1 MPKIKLNQIV
11 EAMLFASKE
20 PITTKTIAK
29 IIRKVS
35 KREVPDDKLCSVNA
49 KEVEKVVDTLNRS
62 YQKKSS
68 PYIIEERSNGWS
80 LFTRI
85 EYGVYLRELFPDLK
99 PTRLSAPA
107 LETLAIVAY
116 RQPIT
121 KAAIEAVRG
130 VNVDGVLQSLIERG
144 LVGIGGRA
152 DLPGKPFLYET
163 SKNFLEHFGIKNV
176 DDLPNAS
183 ELRQVELP
191 QPEAEVVDGEQL
203 PLTGVSSPDDRDSN
217 ENDDVSVEGS
227 EEKDDDNTPAEE

>member
-1 MPKIKLNQIV
+1 MTKMKLNQIV

-20 PITTKTIAK
+20 PITTKVIAK

-49 KEVEKVVDTLNRS
+49 KEIEKAIVTLNRS
-62 YQKKSS
+62 YEKKNS
-68 PYIIEERSNGWS
+68 PYLIEERSKGWS

-121 KAAIEAVRG
+121 KAAVEAVRG

-152 DLPGKPFLYET
+152 DLPGKPFLYQT

-191 QPEAEVVDGEQL
+191 QPEAELVDGEQL
-203 PLTGVSSPDDRDSN
+203 SLTGVNSTDEGESDEDDNDSL
-217 ENDDVSVEGS
+217 EVS
-227 EEKDDDNTPAEE
+227 EENEGHNNPIEE

>member
-35 KREVPDDKLCSVNA
+35 KREVPDDKLRSVNA

-217 ENDDVSVEGS
+217 ENNDVSVEVS

>member
-1 MPKIKLNQIV
+1 MKLNQIV

-20 PITTKTIAK
+20 PITTKVIAK

-49 KEVEKVVDTLNRS
+49 KEIEKVIDTLNRS
-62 YQKKSS
+62 YEKKNS
-68 PYIIEERSNGWS
+68 PYLIEERSKGWS

-121 KAAIEAVRG
+121 KAAVEAVRG

-152 DLPGKPFLYET
+152 DLPGKPFLYQT

-191 QPEAEVVDGEQL
+191 QPEAELVDGEQL
-203 PLTGVSSPDDRDSN
+203 SLTGVNSTDEGESDEDDNDSL
-217 ENDDVSVEGS
+217 EVS
-227 EEKDDDNTPAEE
+227 EENEGHNNPIEE

>member
-1 MPKIKLNQIV
+1 MPKMKLNQIV

-20 PITTKTIAK
+20 PITTKVIAK

-49 KEVEKVVDTLNRS
+49 KEIEKVIDTLNRS
-62 YQKKSS
+62 YEKKNS
-68 PYIIEERSNGWS
+68 PYLIEERSKGWS

-121 KAAIEAVRG
+121 KAAVEAVRG
-130 VNVDGVLQSLIERG
+130 VNVDGVLQSLIDRG

-152 DLPGKPFLYET
+152 DLPGKPFLYQT

-191 QPEAEVVDGEQL
+191 QPEAELVDGEQL
-203 PLTGVSSPDDRDSN
+203 SLTGVNSTDEGESDEDDNDSL
-217 ENDDVSVEGS
+217 EVS
-227 EEKDDDNTPAEE
+227 EENEGHNNPTEE